1 MKLCTLMSDFV
12 AYTTTTELYALFN
25 ITVAYSLGKVFAFGR
40 NWNEQFYDNLFWLIF
55 NLCSF
60 CT

>member
-40 NWNEQFYDNLFWLIF
+40 NWNEQFYDNLFWL
-55 NLCSF
+55 
-60 CT
+60 